1 MADINFPNARSG
13 SGSRTPEARPR
24 APGAADLRWDIIE
37 LLFFAYR
44 DFVGDAD
51 HELEAF
57 GFGRAHHRVIHF
69 VHRYPG
75 LKVADLLDVLRITK
89 QSLGRVLKQ
98 LLDEGYI
105 VQKAGDNDR
114 RQRLLFATAKGEAL
128 VAKLAGLQTDRIDR
142 ALRGNRA
149 IRRRRCQAFPARD
162 DRSRRSRQ
170 GAGSNPWSR
179 QRNHQDKGTIVIEAA
194 IRARTPP
201 QPADDA
207 PHLLLVDDDRRIRD
221 LLSRFLCG
229 EGYRVTTAMSA
240 KDARGKLLGLH
251 FDLLILD
258 VMMPGETGFDLARFI
273 RTSSSVPIVM
283 LTARHEAESRI
294 EGLQIGADDYVAKP
308 FEPREL
314 VLRIANILKR
324 TAPPP
329 TGTLEQVSFGP
340 YVYHLDRRELRQ
352 GDDPVHLTDRER
364 EMLRILAVTPGETVP
379 RSALTG
385 EGTVNERAVDVQIN
399 RLRRKIERDPANP
412 LFLQAVRGIGYRLVA
427 SP

>member
-1 MADINFPNARSG
+1 M
-13 SGSRTPEARPR
+13 
-24 APGAADLRWDIIE
+24 RWDIIE

-44 DFVGDAD
+44 DFVGDPD
-51 HELEAF
+51 QELEAF
-57 GFGRAHHRVIHF
+57 GFGRAHHRVMHF
-69 VHRYPG
+69 VYRYPG

-105 VQKAGDNDR
+105 VQKTGDNDR
-114 RQRLLFATAKGEAL
+114 RQRLLFATPKGEAL
-128 VAKLAGLQTDRIDR
+128 VQKLAGLQTTRITKALAEMAPQDAEDRQ
-142 ALRGNRA
+142 AL
-149 IRRRRCQAFPARD
+149 PARD
-162 DRSRRSRQ
+162 DRPRRSGQ
-170 GAGSNPWSR
+170 GARDDLCHR
-179 QRNHQDKGTIVIEAA
+179 QSGQGVTVPLAA
-194 IRARTPP
+194 TLARPP
-201 QPADDA
+201 ARPADDA

-221 LLSRFLCG
+221 LLSRFLAG
-229 EGYRVTTAMSA
+229 EGYRVSTAASA
-240 KDARGKLLGLH
+240 SDARSKLLGLH

-283 LTARHEAESRI
+283 LTARHEAEARI

-314 VLRIANILKR
+314 ALRINNILKR
-324 TAPPP
+324 AAPPP
-329 TGTLEQVSFGP
+329 QAAAVEKIAFGP
-340 YVYHLDRRELRQ
+340 YIYHLDRGELRQ
-352 GDDPVHLTDRER
+352 GEDVIHLTDRER
-364 EMLRILAVTPGETVP
+364 EMLRILSETPGETVP

-385 EGTVNERAVDVQIN
+385 NGSVNERAVDVQIN
-399 RLRRKIERDPANP
+399 RLRRKIETDPANP